1 MSIVNI
7 TKNVA
12 INSLRFA
19 LALVFAFSGFVK
31 AVDPMGTVYKM
42 ADYAEAFG
50 LAVPPGLLLVGA
62 VVLILWEYVMGVC
75 LFFGLYRR
83 FYLSASIFFLAVMTP
98 LTLYIALRNP
108 VSDCGCFGDAVVL
121 THLQTLGK
129 NVALLL
135 MSIVVLVGYRRVC
148 RVVSERTQWLVFVY
162 AAGSVMVLI
171 SHCLRH
177 LPAIDFRPYHV
188 GANIVE
194 GMTIPEDAP
203 QDEYET
209 LFVLE
214 REGERRTFTFDEYPD
229 STWTFVSRENRLV
242 SKGYTPPITDFHL
255 ASTEGEEMTWEVL
268 EQPGYTFLMVA
279 ADLTRTDE
287 GMLDVVNDLYDY
299 AKVNG
304 YPFYMLTSSNSEDIA
319 GWTYRTGATYPYLLA
334 DEILLKTMVRAN
346 PGLILLKDSTVVA
359 KWSKADMPRDELLS
373 MPIERNTTLLHEIQ
387 HRTGRARRT
396 VMWMLLPL
404 VLLVVMDKMICYKKE
419 KTIVNSSINN

>member
-7 TKNVA
+7 TKSVI

-19 LALVFAFSGFVK
+19 LALVFVFSGFVK

-50 LAVPPGLLLVGA
+50 LAVPSGLLLMGA

-83 FYLSASIFFLAVMTP
+83 FYLSASIMFLAAMTP
-98 LTLYIALRNP
+98 LTLYIAMRNP

-121 THLQTLGK
+121 THWQTFGK

-135 MSIVVLVGYRRVC
+135 MSVVVLVGHKRMWRI
-148 RVVSERTQWLVFVY
+148 VSERTQWLVFVY
-162 AAGSVMVLI
+162 AVGSMLVLVPN
-171 SHCLRH
+171 CLRH

-194 GMTIPEDAP
+194 GMTVPEDAP
-203 QDEYET
+203 QDVYET

-242 SKGYTPPITDFHL
+242 SKGYVPPITDFHL
-255 ASTEGEEMTWEVL
+255 ASLEGEEMTWEVL

-279 ADLTRTDE
+279 RDLARTDE

-299 AKVNG
+299 AKVSG
-304 YPFYMLTSSNSEDIA
+304 YPFYMLTSSNREEIA
-319 GWTYRTGATYPYLLA
+319 DWTYRTGATYSYLQA
-334 DEILLKTMVRAN
+334 DEVLLKTMVRGN
-346 PGLILLKDSTVVA
+346 PGLLLLKDATVVG

-373 MPIERNTTLLHEIQ
+373 TPIELNAPLQQKLLRMED
-387 HRTGRARRT
+387 RARR
-396 VMWMLLPL
+396 VVLWMLLPL
-404 VLLVVMDKMICYKKE
+404 VLLVVIDKTVFYKK
-419 KTIVNSSINN
+419 IVNSSINN